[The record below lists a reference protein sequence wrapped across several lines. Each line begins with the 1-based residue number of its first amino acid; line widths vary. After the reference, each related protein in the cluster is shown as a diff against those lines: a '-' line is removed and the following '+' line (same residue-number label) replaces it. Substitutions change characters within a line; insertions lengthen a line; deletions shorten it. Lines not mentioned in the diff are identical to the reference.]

1 MELNGCP
8 CGYYTDPNHEC
19 TCTPGMIQRYVS
31 KISGPL
37 LDRIDIHIEVPA
49 LGYQELASKE
59 VGAPSASIQARVNEA
74 REHQLERFKSSKRL
88 FCNAHMSSKD
98 IRKYCQIT
106 VDSEELLKAAIAKF
120 GLSARA
126 YDRILKVARTVA
138 DLEAQEDILPHHLS
152 EAIQYR
158 TLDRKYW
165 L

>member
-1 MELNGCP
+1 
-8 CGYYTDPNHEC
+8 
-19 TCTPGMIQRYVS
+19 MIQRYVS

-49 LGYQELASKE
+49 LGYQELSSKE
-59 VGAPSASIQARVNEA
+59 AGPTSASIQARVNEA
-74 REHQLERFKSSKRL
+74 RERQLERFGNSKGL
-88 FCNAHMSSKD
+88 FSNAHMGSKD
-98 IRKYCQIT
+98 IGKYCQIKA
-106 VDSEELLKAAIAKF
+106 DSEKLLKAAIAKF

-138 DLEAQEDILPHHLS
+138 DLEAAEDILPHHLS

-158 TLDRKYW
+158 ALDRKYW